1 MDIKDYPSKAIPKP
15 CKAIAKLPKCFRGK
29 QGKQDK
35 QTRVT
40 YWVPSKL
47 NLCMNK

>member
-1 MDIKDYPSKAIPKP
+1 LEHGYTEILIPKP
-15 CKAIAKLPKCFRGK
+15 YRAIAKTTHDSGVNKVK
-29 QGKQDK
+29 DN

-40 YWVPSKL
+40 YWVPSIL